1 MFPPFDARLI
11 APELSGILTKGRPL
25 LAMRRFKS
33 LVGWG
38 DSRFFKLWLSLAL
51 PIMLQQGLSSFLY
64 LIDNVMVGQLGET
77 AIAAVG
83 VGNQLTFLMQ
93 VFGFGINSGA
103 GIFAAQ
109 YWGKNDLDGIHRI
122 EGIAL
127 TLSLALGALFMVA
140 ALVFGARVS
149 DIFSNDP
156 EVIALSAK
164 YLAIMGWSYL
174 FQLAAQ
180 TLGIILRACGNPMLP
195 MISTLA
201 GVCTNGVLNYIF
213 IFGRLGLPAM
223 GVEGAALATVIAA
236 VVTTVVM
243 IAVSMKKKNAVAASL
258 KKLFSFPKSLFKEF
272 VTISLPV
279 FFNEALWSLGIS
291 MYSVL
296 WGILGTDVQASM
308 QIYTTVDKIGFVMM
322 AGLGSAAGVING
334 NCIGEGR
341 IGRARLYTRRMLILT
356 PLATMLFGLV
366 LQVFAPV
373 FMGFFDVAPSVSAM
387 ALSVIRV
394 YCAVMFIYS
403 LNYTIIIG
411 TLRAG
416 GDTAYASGADLF
428 GIWLI
433 SVPLAFVCG
442 LVFDLPIWLVYLATV
457 SGDLAKAAL
466 GIRRIRTGRWI
477 RVLD

>member
-1 MFPPFDARLI
+1 
-11 APELSGILTKGRPL
+11 
-25 LAMRRFKS
+25 
-33 LVGWG
+33 
-38 DSRFFKLWLSLAL
+38 
-51 PIMLQQGLSSFLY
+51 
-64 LIDNVMVGQLGET
+64 
-77 AIAAVG
+77 
-83 VGNQLTFLMQ
+83 MQ

-109 YWGKNDLDGIHRI
+109 YWSKNDPDGIHRI

-243 IAVSMKKKNAVAASL
+243 IAVSMKKERRRRFAEKA
-258 KKLFSFPKSLFKEF
+258 FSFPKSLFKEF
-272 VTISLPV
+272 VTISRR
-279 FFNEALWSLGIS
+279 FFSTRPCGPWASRCTACSGES
-291 MYSVL
+291 
-296 WGILGTDVQASM
+296 LGTDVQASM

>member
-1 MFPPFDARLI
+1 MH
-11 APELSGILTKGRPL
+11 K
-25 LAMRRFKS
+25 FKS

-51 PIMLQQGLSSFLY
+51 PIMLQQGLSSALY
-64 LIDNVMVGQLGET
+64 LLDNVMIGQLGET
-77 AIAAVG
+77 AIASVG
-83 VGNQLTFLMQ
+83 IGDQLTFLMQ

-109 YWGKNDLDGIHRI
+109 YWGKGDRDGIHRVQ
-122 EGIAL
+122 GIAL
-127 TLSLALGALFMVA
+127 TLSLGLGVLFMVA
-140 ALVFGARVS
+140 AIVFGTQVS

-156 EVIALSAK
+156 VVIALSAK
-164 YLAIMGWSYL
+164 YLAISGWSYL
-174 FQLAAQ
+174 FQICTQA
-180 TLGIILRACGNPMLP
+180 LGIILRACGNAMLP
-195 MISTLA
+195 MISTLI
-201 GVCTNGVLNYIF
+201 GVCANAVLNYTL
-213 IFGRLGLPAM
+213 IFGRFGLPAM
-223 GVEGAALATVIAA
+223 GVEGAALSSVISTMIVAA
-236 VVTTVVM
+236 VL
-243 IAVSMKKKNAVAASL
+243 IAVSLRKRNIIAAPV
-258 KKLFSFPKSLFKEF
+258 KKLFSFSKSLFKEF
-272 VTISLPV
+272 ITISLPV
-279 FFNEALWSLGIS
+279 FFNEALWSLGVT

-334 NCIGEGR
+334 NCIGEGK

-356 PLATMLFGLV
+356 PLAVLLFGLV

-373 FMGFFDVAPSVSAM
+373 FMGFFDVAPGVSAM

-416 GDTAYASGADLF
+416 GDTAYASGVDLF

-442 LVFDLPIWLVYLATV
+442 LVFNLPVWLVYLATV
-457 SGDLAKAAL
+457 SGDIVKAVL